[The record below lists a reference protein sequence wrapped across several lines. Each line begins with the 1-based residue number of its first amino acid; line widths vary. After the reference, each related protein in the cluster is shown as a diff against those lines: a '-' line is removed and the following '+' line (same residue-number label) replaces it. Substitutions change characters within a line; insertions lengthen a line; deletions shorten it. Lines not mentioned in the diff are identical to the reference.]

1 MKIKSVHIYSHDGRI
16 RSLRFNVNGLNIITG
31 RSSTGKSALSEII
44 EYCMGRSSFNVPEG
58 VIRDKVSWF
67 AVLYHF
73 QSEDVLV
80 AKPAPSKGNSSCST
94 VMMRRGNNLEI
105 PNYKDLKVNTDDE
118 TIVTLLSGLLGI
130 PENRTN
136 VALEHTRNSFNANIK
151 HTYYYLF
158 QKQSFVANKDQ
169 LFYRQNEAFQP
180 QAIRDTLPILL
191 GVSSD
196 QRFEMEAKIRNLRRE
211 LKLNSKLLE
220 QAKHDRDIFLEKGLG
235 FLSEAK
241 AVGIINSDTK
251 YLNLEE
257 LRDVLNRI
265 LDWRPNSIPEGDT
278 GNIISSLENDLLEL
292 RKKRKGIQ
300 SRIDSAQQFSKKT
313 VTFEQEANEQKSRL
327 ESIKALPRN
336 PETNEWQW
344 PFCESNLSLD
354 TPIAKLLLNELESL
368 NREMNQVGA
377 QKPKLEAY
385 LVGLKNEL
393 QEVIENINLI
403 ELQLSKAIEANELME
418 KAKTRNNAALRV
430 IGRVSLFLENLVS
443 NTDLVLLESENQ
455 RLKLRIEE
463 LMQSYGNDDSNGRF
477 ISIMNNISSQISK
490 YIVKFKAEFFDFP
503 IRLDLSVP
511 TIIFDRPD
519 RPVPM
524 SRTGGGENYLA
535 YHLSTLMG
543 LHSFM
548 AKNNRPVPRFL
559 MIDQPTQVY
568 FPSEKSYQE
577 ADGTV
582 QKTESDAD
590 INAVNLLF
598 TLLLEFTQKEVPGFQ
613 IIVTE
618 HANLR
623 DKWFQECLVETPW
636 TKPPALVPD
645 DWPTL

>member
-1 MKIKSVHIYSHDGRI
+1 M
-16 RSLRFNVNGLNIITG
+16 
-31 RSSTGKSALSEII
+31 
-44 EYCMGRSSFNVPEG
+44 
-58 VIRDKVSWF
+58 
-67 AVLYHF
+67 
-73 QSEDVLV
+73 
-80 AKPAPSKGNSSCST
+80 
-94 VMMRRGNNLEI
+94 
-105 PNYKDLKVNTDDE
+105 
-118 TIVTLLSGLLGI
+118 
-130 PENRTN
+130 
-136 VALEHTRNSFNANIK
+136 
-151 HTYYYLF
+151 
-158 QKQSFVANKDQ
+158 
-169 LFYRQNEAFQP
+169 
-180 QAIRDTLPILL
+180 
-191 GVSSD
+191 
-196 QRFEMEAKIRNLRRE
+196 
-211 LKLNSKLLE
+211 
-220 QAKHDRDIFLEKGLG
+220 
-235 FLSEAK
+235 
-241 AVGIINSDTK
+241 
-251 YLNLEE
+251 
-257 LRDVLNRI
+257 
-265 LDWRPNSIPEGDT
+265 
-278 GNIISSLENDLLEL
+278 
-292 RKKRKGIQ
+292 
-300 SRIDSAQQFSKKT
+300 
-313 VTFEQEANEQKSRL
+313 TFEQEANEQKSRL